1 MKQTIALI
9 LSVVILG
16 VSAFLGGCQSAADPK
31 PTEDFAISV
40 SSLTSSYQPVEYDG
54 NTKISAGDYSFL
66 QIGSDIENSSSQE
79 RLLYTLNV
87 YDVNDNR
94 QFTYEDITAYLSA
107 PKPGVPNNVICKITP
122 GGYFTLSVKSDS
134 TETAESSNFIIRLS
148 Q

>member
-1 MKQTIALI
+1 MKRII
-9 LSVVILG
+9 SFVVSVVILG

-31 PTEDFAISV
+31 PTEDFTISV

-66 QIGSDIENSSSQE
+66 QINPNIENSSSQE
-79 RLLYTLNV
+79 RLVYTLNV

-107 PKPGVPNNVICKITP
+107 PKPGIPNNVICKITP
-122 GGYFTLSVKSDS
+122 GGYFTLLVKSDN
-134 TETAESSNFIIRLS
+134 TETTGSSSFIIRLS